1 MQPAHNKN
9 HRCRVSIEF
18 PCQILRACKNKIFTS
33 RFLGLGGIL
42 CESTERDLLLPYTG
56 IPLDFAHVPFPFAD
70 FALWPSTL
78 INCMTFKKIK
88 RDVYHY

>member
-9 HRCRVSIEF
+9 CRCRVSIEF

-33 RFLGLGGIL
+33 HFLGLGGIL
-42 CESTERDLLLPYTG
+42 CESTERDLLLPYIG